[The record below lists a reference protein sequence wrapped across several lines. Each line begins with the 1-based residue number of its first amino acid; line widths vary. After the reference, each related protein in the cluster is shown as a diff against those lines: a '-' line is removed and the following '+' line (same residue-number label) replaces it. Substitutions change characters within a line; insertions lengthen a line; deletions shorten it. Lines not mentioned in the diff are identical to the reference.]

1 MYVYSWIKSRIAIIN
16 LYDCATY
23 LPLCSWQDKGETHVL
38 YVLQHVHSEYVRIIK
53 MDVYVTCTTLQ
64 IGPGFAFEMLH
75 RPFSISL
82 GTFYAYPKYNQVD
95 YYRKSKGIKAHGTS
109 SGNKRKIGKK
119 KGWMDEKMTNEKWQ
133 GGTPGGAS
141 QPE

>member
-53 MDVYVTCTTLQ
+53 MDVRDMY
-64 IGPGFAFEMLH
+64 
-75 RPFSISL
+75 
-82 GTFYAYPKYNQVD
+82 YPANRARVCIRNVKSPPLFHLIRSFLCLSKIQQVD
-95 YYRKSKGIKAHGTS
+95 LL
-109 SGNKRKIGKK
+109 KK
-119 KGWMDEKMTNEKWQ
+119 KEQGYQGTWHKQREQKENWEKERLD
-133 GGTPGGAS
+133 G
-141 QPE
+141 